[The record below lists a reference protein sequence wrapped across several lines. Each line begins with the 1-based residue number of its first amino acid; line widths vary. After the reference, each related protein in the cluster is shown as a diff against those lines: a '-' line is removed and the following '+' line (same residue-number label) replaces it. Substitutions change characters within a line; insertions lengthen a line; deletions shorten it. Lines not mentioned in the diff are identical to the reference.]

1 MEKKDNKS
9 ILLIVL
15 LVLVGL
21 TSGYVSS
28 TYAKYTSTI
37 EKESTATI
45 AKWSFDTENA
55 NTDLDMNFAKTYNPS
70 TLVAN
75 RIAPGTEGA
84 FSLKLT
90 NKDTETGV
98 DYSITFNETTGVP
111 TNLKFYE
118 DAAFQN
124 EIDVATDK
132 ITGSLAAGDATG
144 DTVNFYWK
152 WAYETVNGDEADT
165 TDGSAGGDLVL
176 KAKITGTQQTPQ

>member
-55 NTDLDMNFAKTYNPS
+55 NTDLNMNFAKTYNPS

-165 TDGSAGGDLVL
+165 TDGSAGEDLVL

>member
-1 MEKKDNKS
+1 MIYTKKDFGSFNLHIINTDKFKTITVGVAFRRN
-9 ILLIVL
+9 ILKEN
-15 LVLVGL
+15 LVG
-21 TSGYVSS
+21 YQ
-28 TYAKYTSTI
+28 
-37 EKESTATI
+37 
-45 AKWSFDTENA
+45 
-55 NTDLDMNFAKTYNPS
+55 
-70 TLVAN
+70 
-75 RIAPGTEGA
+75 GTEGA

-124 EIDVATDK
+124 EIDVATGK

-144 DTVNFYWK
+144 ETVNFYWK
-152 WAYETVNGDEADT
+152 WAYETANGDEADT
-165 TDGSAGGDLVL
+165 TNGSNGGNLVL